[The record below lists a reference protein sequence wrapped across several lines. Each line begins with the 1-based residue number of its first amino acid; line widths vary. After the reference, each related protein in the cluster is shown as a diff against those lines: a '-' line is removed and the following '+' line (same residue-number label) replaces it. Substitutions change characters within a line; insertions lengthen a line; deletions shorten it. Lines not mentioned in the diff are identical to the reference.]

1 MIGFIRRRLGGCRRL
16 GSALL
21 LLLIPLAGCTQAA
34 PDSGDSVTVEMFDNR
49 FEPAEIRVPVG
60 GSVTF
65 LGAGDA
71 PHNAVAADGSWSTET
86 VFGSLA
92 QLEGDAATLEFTQ
105 PGEYV
110 FYCTL
115 HGSSDGG
122 GMAGRLV
129 VGDPA
134 ASAAAQGVADSAAPA
149 EWSGVVRHVPT
160 DYPTIQSAV
169 DSADPGD
176 LVLVEP
182 GVYREEVEVTTPG
195 LTIRGTDRNQ
205 VIIDGEFQRE
215 NGIKVFG
222 ADGVAIEN
230 MTARNTMGNGFFW
243 TGVRG
248 YRGSYLTSI
257 DARVYGIYAFDSSDG
272 LFEHS
277 YASGS
282 YDGGFY
288 IGQCDPCE
296 AVITDS
302 IAEWNGLGFSGTNAS
317 GDLYLINSIW
327 RFNVAGIAPN
337 TLDSELLP
345 PVHDVAVVGNLIHD
359 NGNREAPNG
368 NAQWSAFG
376 NGVILAGGR
385 SSLVARNRIFNH
397 PISGVV
403 ISPNLDKNFWMS
415 FDNRVVD
422 NVIEGSGRSDLALA
436 GPAGTGNCFGG
447 NGEVTSLPVGLQ
459 AFQSCDGLRL
469 PLLFEMGGTTEQLG
483 RIMENGLSIRPDPAH
498 GSAPKPGA
506 LEQMPEAAEAPGRP
520 AVDVFASFDLDID
533 SIGLP
538 DMPAGLTPTQTKGPN
553 MFGVLL
559 GSATSIFFGLY
570 AYFLPFVLYAAWVAL
585 ALWDLARRDDVSKTA
600 SVGWIAAILIVPFLG
615 VIAYHILGKSKI
627 PAWQRAAFVGGGF
640 VAYLVILAVGAVV
653 GGVV

>member
-1 MIGFIRRRLGGCRRL
+1 MIGHIRRRLSGWGRL
-16 GSALL
+16 GPAIL
-21 LLLIPLAGCTQAA
+21 LLLIPLAACGESA
-34 PDSGDSVTVEMFDNR
+34 SGSADSVTVEMFDNR
-49 FEPAEIRVPVG
+49 FEPDEVRVPVG

-65 LGAGDA
+65 VGAGEA

-92 QLEGDAATLEFTQ
+92 QLEGDAATLNFSE
-105 PGEYV
+105 PGEYT

-115 HGSSDGG
+115 HGSADGG

-129 VGDPA
+129 VGDPQ
-134 ASAAAQGVADSAAPA
+134 ASAAAQGVTDSAAPA
-149 EWSGVVRHVPT
+149 EWSGVTRHVPAE
-160 DYPTIQSAV
+160 YPTIQSAV
-169 DSADPGD
+169 DAAGPSD
-176 LVLVEP
+176 LVLIEP
-182 GVYREEVEVTTPG
+182 GVYPEEVEVTTPG
-195 LTIRGTDRNQ
+195 LILRGTDRNT

-215 NGIKVFG
+215 NGVKVFG
-222 ADGVAIEN
+222 ADGVAVEN

-327 RFNVAGIAPN
+327 RYNVAGIAPN

-345 PVHDVAVVGNLIHD
+345 PVHDVAIVGNLIHD
-359 NGNREAPNG
+359 NGNRQAPNG

-376 NGVILAGGR
+376 NGVIVAGGR
-385 SSLVARNRIFNH
+385 SSLVSRNRIVNH

-403 ISPNLDKNFWMS
+403 IAPNLDKNFWMG

-422 NVIEGSGRSDLALA
+422 NVIEGSGRADLSLA
-436 GPAGTGNCFGG
+436 GPSGTGNCFGG
-447 NGEVTSLPVGLQ
+447 NGEVSSLPVGLQ
-459 AFQSCDGLRL
+459 VFQRCDGLRL
-469 PLLFEMGGTTEQLG
+469 PVLFEMGGTTEQLG
-483 RIMENGLSIRPDPAH
+483 RIMENGLSLRPDPAH
-498 GSAPKPGA
+498 GSAPKPGDLA
-506 LEQMPEAAEAPGRP
+506 QMPDAAQAPGRP
-520 AVDVFASFDLDID
+520 AVEVFASFDLDID

-538 DMPAGLTPTQTKGPN
+538 DLPAGLTPTQTKGPN

-570 AYFLPFVLYAAWVAL
+570 AYFLPFVLYAAWVTL
-585 ALWDLARRDDVSKTA
+585 ALWDLARREDLSKGKT
-600 SVGWIAAILIVPFLG
+600 VGWIAAILIVPFLG

>member
-49 FEPAEIRVPVG
+49 FEPAEIGVPVG

-92 QLEGDAATLEFTQ
+92 QLEGDAATLEFTE

-115 HGSSDGG
+115 HGSADGG

-134 ASAAAQGVADSAAPA
+134 ASAAAQGVTDSAAPA
-149 EWSGVVRHVPT
+149 EWSGVVRHVPA

-176 LVLVEP
+176 LVLIEP
-182 GVYREEVEVTTPG
+182 GVYREEVEVITPG

-272 LFEHS
+272 LFDHS

-317 GDLYLINSIW
+317 GDLFLINSIW

-436 GPAGTGNCFGG
+436 GPTGTGNCFGG